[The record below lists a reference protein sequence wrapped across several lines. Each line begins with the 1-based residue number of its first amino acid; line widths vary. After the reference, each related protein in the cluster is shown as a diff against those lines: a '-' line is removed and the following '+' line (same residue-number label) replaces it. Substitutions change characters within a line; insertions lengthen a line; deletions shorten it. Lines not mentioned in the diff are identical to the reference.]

1 MKLAAIVA
9 LSLMVLCPLAL
20 SAQYRRRGM
29 YNNNG
34 AVTPDPVSGVTVNV
48 KGVLK
53 GLSKK
58 ELLVETDADHTVS
71 LRRTSKTK
79 FLREDKPVKAD
90 DVALEEKVDIEVAP
104 DKDAKLMAVMVKLGA
119 PEKPETLKQR

>member
-20 SAQYRRRGM
+20 SAQYRRRGI

>member
-34 AVTPDPVSGVTVNV
+34 ALTPDPVSGVTVNV

-53 GLSKK
+53 GLSNK

-79 FLREDKPVKAD
+79 FLREDKPVKAG
-90 DVALEEKVDIEVAP
+90 DVALEEKVDVEVAP
-104 DKDAKLMAVMVKLGA
+104 DKDAKLMALTVKLGA